1 MKVRI
6 HHPLIRFFH
15 SLGLVLYV
23 QEQWR
28 ECRSPFPILCNC
40 LGPMIDGFLFV
51 WCFLGN
57 AFFCVGFVI
66 LLEGTLGKKSDGER
80 FESNSLMLYEVSIED
95 KECPLIWEVW
105 DIHNK
110 VQVFIFE
117 DYMIRLWL
125 LTLSLPWSSWILWAS
140 INICL
145 VFCMAS
151 ILPVC

>member
-6 HHPLIRFFH
+6 HHPLIRFFY

-40 LGPMIDGFLFV
+40 LGPMVVGFLFV

-66 LLEGTLGKKSDGER
+66 LLEGTLGKKSDGEIS
-80 FESNSLMLYEVSIED
+80 ESSSFMLYEVSIEE
-95 KECPLIWEVW
+95 KECPLI
-105 DIHNK
+105 
-110 VQVFIFE
+110 
-117 DYMIRLWL
+117 
-125 LTLSLPWSSWILWAS
+125 
-140 INICL
+140 
-145 VFCMAS
+145 
-151 ILPVC
+151 